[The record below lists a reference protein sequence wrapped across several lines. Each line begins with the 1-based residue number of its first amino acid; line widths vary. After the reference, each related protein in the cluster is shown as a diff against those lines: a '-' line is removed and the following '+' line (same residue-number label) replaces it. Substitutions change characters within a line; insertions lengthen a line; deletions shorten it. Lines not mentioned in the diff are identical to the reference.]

1 MTTQNQNRANRKD
14 AISHGILSKEV
25 VLPGEDR
32 LKLYR
37 LRKRLLAEPQP
48 VGELETIV
56 VEHIIAST
64 F

>member
-1 MTTQNQNRANRKD
+1 MTTQNQKRANRQD
-14 AISHGILSKEV
+14 TVFHAILSEEV

-37 LRKRLLAEPQP
+37 LRKRLLVELQP

-56 VEHIIAST
+56 VERIPFSRS
-64 F
+64 